1 MKKPD
6 LYMTMNK
13 QEARAPIQSVR
24 FLKEKKNSTRG
35 HHDRRHD
42 RPVRPPQTGLTSVS
56 QAMGWPGLAVAAL
69 QAAPTPPAQPLHRS
83 EVQQLL
89 LPRRDLSGIRDDDEA
104 WFCVLRSIVSAVY
117 LVGLLKLCTAY
128 ANMKQSWG

>member
-69 QAAPTPPAQPLHRS
+69 QAAPTPPAQPLRRS

-89 LPRRDLSGIRDDDEA
+89 LPRRDLHHMIHDFQASVMMMRHG
-104 WFCVLRSIVSAVY
+104 FVSSVA
-117 LVGLLKLCTAY
+117 
-128 ANMKQSWG
+128 